1 MSVKYLLVAMLAR
14 SGYLIILDSDFIDIY
29 MTFLEL
35 MLVVNSWQH
44 LDCVDIHLTKHHWI
58 PEIVNMYI
66 FCMFIFHYLILTL
79 LQVGQQRNK

>member
-58 PEIVNMYI
+58 P
-66 FCMFIFHYLILTL
+66 
-79 LQVGQQRNK
+79 